1 MVGGGRRSGSKKAVY
16 AALAGNLG
24 IAIAKLIAAIMTGST
39 AMFAETLHSF
49 SDTFNQVLL
58 LVGIKTS
65 TKTATE
71 RHPFG
76 YGKEQFFW
84 SFIVATMIFGIS
96 GILSLEQG
104 FNSLLGGKVHHHIEN
119 VDISYVILSIS
130 AIFEGNALRIALALL
145 KYDIEGRGE
154 KIGITTLI
162 KEFQESKDPS
172 ILTVLVEDS
181 AALLGIAAAG
191 LGIFFSSLT
200 GNTIYDAISSLAI
213 GSILM
218 AFAFFLAKEN
228 KALLIGESI
237 SRRDYKKIVTLINE
251 LPDVNRL
258 ISLRTMHFA
267 PEDVLVTIEV
277 NLVDGLDTDKIES
290 VIETIEQKVKEAIPY
305 VNPSKVY
312 VEIRQDIFSDS
323 YRRYRKMRRYE
334 ER

>member
-1 MVGGGRRSGSKKAVY
+1 MVSGSKKAVY

-24 IAIAKLIAAIMTGST
+24 IAIAKLIAAIITGST
-39 AMFAETLHSF
+39 AMLAETLHSF

-84 SFIVATMIFGIS
+84 SFIVATLIFGIS

-104 FNSLLGGKVHHHIEN
+104 FNSLLGGKVHYHIEN
-119 VDISYVILSIS
+119 VNISYIILAIS
-130 AIFEGNALRIALALL
+130 AIFEGNALRVALVLSKHA
-145 KYDIEGRGE
+145 IEARGE
-154 KIGITTLI
+154 KIGIATLF

-181 AALLGIAAAG
+181 AALLGIIVAG

-200 GNTIYDAISSLAI
+200 GNTIYDAISSLLI

-237 SRRDYKKIVTLINE
+237 SRRDYKKIVRLINE
-251 LPDVNRL
+251 LPEVNRIL
-258 ISLRTMHFA
+258 SLRTMHFG
-267 PEDVLVTIEV
+267 PQDVLVTIEV

-290 VIETIEQKVKEAIPY
+290 VIDIIEQKVKQAIPY
-305 VNPSKVY
+305 VNPSKIY
-312 VEIRQDIFSDS
+312 VELEHDRLSDS
-323 YRRYRKMRRYE
+323 YRRYRKMRR
-334 ER
+334 

>member
-104 FNSLLGGKVHHHIEN
+104 FNSLLGGKVHHIEN

-323 YRRYRKMRRYE
+323 YRKYRKMRRYE

>member
-1 MVGGGRRSGSKKAVY
+1 MVGSGRRSGSKKAVY

-104 FNSLLGGKVHHHIEN
+104 FNSLLGGKVHHIEN

-237 SRRDYKKIVTLINE
+237 SRRDYKKIVRLINE